1 MSGFTGRAETIDEAI
16 VATYRRRFAL
26 SYSSLVRLIGWITGV
41 GEVWLTM
48 RVLGK
53 PLNVVDSFIL
63 ESLSTGVRGA
73 AFMVPGALGAQE
85 GGMVLFGALL
95 GVPADLALAVSLTKR
110 VRELAL
116 GLPGLAAWQWVEGR
130 RWLHRREEK
139 ASPAPQ

>member
-1 MSGFTGRAETIDEAI
+1 MSGFAGRAEAIDEAI

-26 SYSSLVRLIGWITGV
+26 SSAGLLRLVGWAIGA

-48 RVLGK
+48 YVLGK
-53 PLNVVDSFIL
+53 PLSVIDAFIL
-63 ESLSTGVRGA
+63 ESLSAGVRGA

-95 GVPADLALAVSLTKR
+95 GLPADLALAVSLTKR

-130 RWLHRREEK
+130 RLLARQEGK
-139 ASPAPQ
+139 ASSTS